1 MMRRLIFTLLGVG
14 CWVLGVCAWTADDV
28 TVIDDFVSY
37 SGAAPM
43 VYCKADEKVYV
54 MNNLGGYEEYGVVE
68 TVDGLDIL
76 SDKDIAY
83 IETTYDM
90 AGLGSASPYINTGY
104 RFKAST
110 RVVCDYEINGH
121 QYNYE
126 SPFGSRNG
134 SYWNNAFVFFS
145 RFNRMNTGNF
155 NRSGVETQGDMEL
168 ETGVRYV
175 IDATGQTATIYQAD
189 DMSSP
194 YMEITTTG
202 TVDDGVNSMYVFNLN
217 TGGINDNLIA
227 SVNAALKA
235 RELVKGRVLEN
246 SMLSAREACDA
257 LCESCAAEPVQ
268 VIGTKFVIFKRNHA
282 DPKIELVK
290 SKKK

>member
-104 RFKAST
+104 RFKASP

-175 IDATGQTATIYQAD
+175 IDATGQTATVYRAS
-189 DMSSP
+189 DMSTP

-202 TVDDGVNSMYVFNLN
+202 TVDDGVNAMYIFNLN
-217 TGGINDNLIA
+217 TGGINDNRPDGSSSLMKLYSFKIYEGDVLLMDLVPIA
-227 SVNAALKA
+227 TTAGKA
-235 RELVKGRVLEN
+235 GVRDKISGRRDGL
-246 SMLSAREACDA
+246 R
-257 LCESCAAEPVQ
+257 
-268 VIGTKFVIFKRNHA
+268 G
-282 DPKIELVK
+282 
-290 SKKK
+290 